1 MVNSISKSVKFS
13 PSLQI
18 LQQNSKRQLMNRHK
32 TINTRLPLLTCII
45 TTLALTGCATTAK
58 EVGESD
64 PWRGWNTSTQSFN
77 DSFDKHVLKP
87 VAVGYLNV
95 TNEAVDTGVTNFFSN
110 INDIGVTINDVL
122 QLKLLQGGMD
132 ISRFVINTT
141 AGGVGVFD
149 WASKIDLPKHNE
161 DFGQTLGFWGIPSG
175 PYLVLPF
182 FGASTPRDTVGLI
195 GDAFMDPL
203 TYVSIFGGFAGSAAT
218 VGTSALDVTDY
229 RAGVMSSE
237 KVVNEATDGDHY
249 DFIKNS
255 YLQHREYL
263 IYDGN
268 TPGEEDPLDSD
279 ESGTGNSDSPKTK
292 DKNGNGKSTAPP
304 SAK

>member
-1 MVNSISKSVKFS
+1 
-13 PSLQI
+13 
-18 LQQNSKRQLMNRHK
+18 MNRRK
-32 TINTRLPLLTCII
+32 TTDSSLPLLTCII
-45 TTLALTGCATTAK
+45 ATAALTGCSSTTLKGA
-58 EVGESD
+58 GETD
-64 PWRGWNTSTQSFN
+64 PWQGWNKSTQSFN

-87 VAVGYLNV
+87 VAVGYLHI
-95 TNEAVDTGVTNFFSN
+95 TNSAVDDGVTNFFSN
-110 INDIGVTINDVL
+110 INDIGVTINDIL

-132 ISRFVINTT
+132 ISRFIINTT
-141 AGGVGVFD
+141 AGGAGIFD
-149 WASKIDLPKHNE
+149 WADKIDLPKHNE
-161 DFGQTLGFWGIPSG
+161 DFGQTLGFWGVPSG

-203 TYVSIFGGFAGSAAT
+203 TYVSIFGGFVGTAVTA
-218 VGTSALDVTDY
+218 GTSALDVTDY

-237 KVVNEATDGDHY
+237 KVVDEASNGDRY

-268 TPGEEDPLDSD
+268 PPAEKDPLDSD
-279 ESGTGNSDSPKTK
+279 ESGNRP
-292 DKNGNGKSTAPP
+292 
-304 SAK
+304 